1 MSSETS
7 FRNVSP
13 RLATSANID
22 LLSLCLGCKMDC
34 TIRSDTR
41 VELRIAIEK
50 VNENRGLALF
60 EDQGKIWTPPNP
72 TRGFSVQNPGGRF
85 SFCCV
90 PRLNLLEKIVGFP
103 PPSHALPPRG
113 KGFGD
118 GHRGSRLGRG
128 YIIPC
133 RFVSPEGRGR
143 PRARARVDTSAN
155 RTGLS
160 P

>member
-113 KGFGD
+113 KGWGEGGD
-118 GHRGSRLGRG
+118 GKRNPHMHENYEGLCLSSWGF
-128 YIIPC
+128 
-133 RFVSPEGRGR
+133 RF
-143 PRARARVDTSAN
+143 ARYVKGLK
-155 RTGLS
+155 TGLAA
-160 P
+160 